1 MEAIT
6 LIGNKKY
13 GAAEIIS
20 SYQKNFRRGLE
31 IAIMLHI
38 LVVSLYFLLNYMN
51 ILNAGDIK
59 ETPFIIRQYDLFNMP
74 EPPSTKDNDT
84 RDIKTEDFTKPF
96 KDPSALIPDPVARQL
111 AEQLTIKTQDE
122 LDKINTNVSNEGDTI
137 KYVINTD
144 NTHLQLNNDKIEHHI
159 DNIIK
164 NDVDENRTFQGSEV
178 EVIPECVNLAQVKS
192 SMVYPTVAVE
202 AGIEGKVTVKVLV
215 GTDGKVVKIG
225 SINGPEI
232 FYDEVREKTMNL
244 EFTPGLQGN
253 KAVKVWMY
261 IPFSFKLKN

>member
-1 MEAIT
+1 METIT
-6 LIGNKKY
+6 LIGNKQY
-13 GAAEIIS
+13 GATEIVC

-38 LVVSLYFLLNYMN
+38 LVVSLYFLVNYMN
-51 ILNAGDIK
+51 NLNAGDFK
-59 ETPFIIRQYDLFNMP
+59 EKPFIIRQYDLFNLP

-84 RDIKTEDFTKPF
+84 RDIKSEDIIKPF
-96 KDPSALIPDPVARQL
+96 KDPSALMPDPVARKL

-122 LDKINTNVSNEGDTI
+122 LDKINTNVSHDGDSV
-137 KYVINTD
+137 KLVYND
-144 NTHLQLNNDKIEHHI
+144 NNVNKIDNNKIEHHI
-159 DNIIK
+159 DDVIK
-164 NDVDENRTFQGSEV
+164 NDHNENRIFQGSEV

-192 SMVYPTVAVE
+192 TLVYPRVAIE
-202 AGIEGKVTVKVLV
+202 AGIEGKVTIKVLV
-215 GTDGKVVKIG
+215 GTDGKIAKIG
-225 SINGPEI
+225 SITGPEI
-232 FYDEVREKTMNL
+232 FYDEVRDKSMNL